1 MKKSSREKSSP
12 LYRVYNTDY
21 WFPVVG
27 LMCGAWRLGSGGRS
41 GGGGLECDTAEGQDQ
56 AQEQAWPHY
65 YHTTTLQPLQSA
77 AAPQMGHRPHTAP
90 SPQSSWRGHTR
101 HRMTASP
108 GPGPGLCQVQS
119 LSRVRGLSGVRSEAW
134 WDYTAVSHSRE
145 RGLGLVQTTEC
156 RSETGLGLNSEHN
169 TDTCHYTESGPGEHS
184 DSRDQPGKD
193 ERISL
198 TQ

>member
-1 MKKSSREKSSP
+1 
-12 LYRVYNTDY
+12 
-21 WFPVVG
+21 
-27 LMCGAWRLGSGGRS
+27 MCGAWRLGSGGRS

-119 LSRVRGLSGVRSEAW
+119 LGRVRGLSGVRSEAW

-145 RGLGLVQTTEC
+145 RGPGLVQTTEC
-156 RSETGLGLNSEHN
+156 RSETGLGLN
-169 TDTCHYTESGPGEHS
+169 TT
-184 DSRDQPGKD
+184 
-193 ERISL
+193 L
-198 TQ
+198 TLVTTQSQAQEIRTVTAVTSQQRMKGFHWLTKNWKRVKR